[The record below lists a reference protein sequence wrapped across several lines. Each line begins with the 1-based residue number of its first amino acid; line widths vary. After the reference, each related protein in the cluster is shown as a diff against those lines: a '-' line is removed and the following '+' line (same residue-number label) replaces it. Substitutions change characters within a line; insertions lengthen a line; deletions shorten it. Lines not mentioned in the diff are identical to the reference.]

1 MIQRKEKENHIGI
14 TFWKKKQT
22 INFRINLINIFA
34 FSLTRQ
40 NKAKMTES
48 LFVMASHG
56 VLLEYTLETLP
67 DVNNKDNICESSPIK
82 LQVCYTIT
90 LIHNYRKKEICWN
103 LANKT
108 TIALKLS
115 TCIHVLHF
123 LGWGIWSVEFDSTQS
138 YQWFT
143 TPFEHRQS
151 FDGFRTVWKWQIALS
166 ASKWEQWRQ
175 VAVSSRNCDPCW
187 AAQTTVDGTPILLQD
202 TKTSQRWVNTL
213 IKQFSGSCRV
223 ELRSLAL
230 LTERLFS
237 LV

>member
-22 INFRINLINIFA
+22 MNFRINLINIFA

-90 LIHNYRKKEICWN
+90 LLYNYRKKKFVEI
-103 LANKT
+103 
-108 TIALKLS
+108 
-115 TCIHVLHF
+115 
-123 LGWGIWSVEFDSTQS
+123 
-138 YQWFT
+138 
-143 TPFEHRQS
+143 
-151 FDGFRTVWKWQIALS
+151 WQ
-166 ASKWEQWRQ
+166 
-175 VAVSSRNCDPCW
+175 
-187 AAQTTVDGTPILLQD
+187 
-202 TKTSQRWVNTL
+202 TKQL
-213 IKQFSGSCRV
+213 
-223 ELRSLAL
+223 
-230 LTERLFS
+230 
-237 LV
+237 